1 LAGCG
6 RVSNTAAPG
15 TTAINSAPV
24 ASVRMTACRMLGT
37 RTNRPL
43 RGKAEQVINT
53 TPTWERAKAAVA
65 AGDAQEATRLIGRAA
80 EQWRSLQDYSINWIT
95 ALLSFIGREL
105 GEDAVERALR
115 EFGDEFVSGRRDPQ
129 WDALPA
135 ETRARAI
142 TRAMLANFGTVEV
155 TEDDDKIVLAFQCGT
170 GGRLID
176 EGRYDEQGGPHLT
189 LRQRGAR
196 TFMRD
201 ALPVYCAHCSIN
213 NEIQPVEAGAA
224 PVTVEFPP
232 MEPGEPCVHHIYK
245 DSAQIPPDVYER
257 IGLRSP

>member
-1 LAGCG
+1 MSYEAM
-6 RVSNTAAPG
+6 
-15 TTAINSAPV
+15 TTS
-24 ASVRMTACRMLGT
+24 
-37 RTNRPL
+37 
-43 RGKAEQVINT
+43 
-53 TPTWERAKAAVA
+53 TWERAKAAMA
-65 AGDAQEATRLIGRAA
+65 AGDATEAARLIDRGV
-80 EQWRSLQDYSINWIT
+80 EQWRSLQDYSINWVT

-105 GEDAVERALR
+105 GEDGVERALR
-115 EFGDEFVSGRRDPQ
+115 EFGDEFVAARRNPE

-142 TRAMLANFGTVEV
+142 ARAMVANFGTCDVS
-155 TEDDDKIVLAFQCGT
+155 EDDDKITLSFRCGT

-189 LRQRGAR
+189 LRENGPR

-213 NEIQPVEAGAA
+213 NEIQPVEAGWA
-224 PVTVEFPP
+224 PVTVEHPP
-232 MEPGEPCVHHIYK
+232 TAPGEPCVHHIYK
-245 DSAQIPPDVYER
+245 DPAAMPPDVYVR